1 MPHQGLLRVGMKGF
15 QRLLAQGFQP
25 FLNGVVL
32 LIAQLLQQA
41 QLAAGFH
48 QPFPLGEA
56 HMGVQQLGLP
66 VFDLGVQGFANFE
79 VAIDHDVEHAQRQIG
94 RAGGQAVARHAR
106 IGRLLG
112 IFLQAPDDVVGL
124 VAAFGVHADQ
134 QLVEHGKPYRER
146 MDAGKRAAAM
156 VLVQLGAAV
165 AVFGAVAV
173 LQALRH
179 FLLGGQAAK
188 NHQFVH
194 RGVVVVRSVA
204 GIGHIAAVQIQ
215 QRGAANFVCGLL
227 QQRPGVGQLVA
238 L

>member
-1 MPHQGLLRVGMKGF
+1 
-15 QRLLAQGFQP
+15 
-25 FLNGVVL
+25 
-32 LIAQLLQQA
+32 
-41 QLAAGFH
+41 
-48 QPFPLGEA
+48 
-56 HMGVQQLGLP
+56 
-66 VFDLGVQGFANFE
+66 
-79 VAIDHDVEHAQRQIG
+79 
-94 RAGGQAVARHAR
+94 
-106 IGRLLG
+106 
-112 IFLQAPDDVVGL
+112 
-124 VAAFGVHADQ
+124 
-134 QLVEHGKPYRER
+134 
-146 MDAGKRAAAM
+146 M

-194 RGVVVVRSVA
+194 RGVVVVGSVA
-204 GIGHIAAVQIQ
+204 GIGHIAAMQIQ